1 MSRTTLT
8 DARVRA
14 LRPRKSA
21 YDTRDSK
28 LTGFGI
34 RVLPSGS
41 KRFFIHCQHRGER
54 VWKIVG
60 DANSMSVGEARRH
73 AGTML
78 TAIRQGEDAPRDSGE
93 TLFVAVAETVFER
106 HQRIWKVRTLEVNRG
121 YLRNQILPCFSGR
134 PVADIDRRKVRNWFA
149 SLRATPAAADRS
161 MPVLSVI
168 MREAEA
174 MGLRPEGSNPCRG
187 IRRYRRKGRERF
199 LSDDELRRL
208 SAALSAHA
216 ERKPLQVAAIRLL
229 LLTGCR
235 KSEILTLRWSD
246 YREGVSS
253 CATARRSPNRLA
265 IWPGTEGPRR
275 DRANRQVGLPG
286 APDRRAVG

>member
-1 MSRTTLT
+1 MARTTLT

-28 LTGFGI
+28 LTGFGV
-34 RVLPSGS
+34 RVLPSGR

-60 DANSMSVGEARRH
+60 DANSMSVAEARRR
-73 AGTML
+73 AGAML
-78 TAIRQGEDAPRDSGE
+78 IAIRRGEDAPPHPGA
-93 TLFVAVAETVFER
+93 TLFEAVAETVFER
-106 HQRIWKVRTLEVNRG
+106 YQRVWKARTLEVNRG
-121 YLRNQILPCFSGR
+121 YLRNQILPRFAGR
-134 PVADIDRRKVRNWFA
+134 QVADIDSREVRNWFA
-149 SLRATPAAADRS
+149 SLRATPVAADRS

-174 MGLRPEGSNPCRG
+174 MGLRPEDSNPCRG

-199 LSDDELRRL
+199 LSDDEIRRL

-216 ERKPLQVAAIRLL
+216 GRKPLHVASVRLL

-246 YREGVSS
+246 GAVTVTGWCQLRVASS
-253 CATARRSPNRLA
+253 FL
-265 IWPGTEGPRR
+265 
-275 DRANRQVGLPG
+275 L
-286 APDRRAVG
+286 